1 MAEQELNI
9 LEVDLIKVKAI
20 FEQPITP
27 ASKIT
32 IGFVKASTDK
42 HEKNEEYYKI
52 KDFVEIAQTNLYEAI
67 TSYLLSTLYE
77 GASKDEE

>member
-1 MAEQELNI
+1 MKHNANNFI
-9 LEVDLIKVKAI
+9 EVDLLKVKVL

-27 ASKIT
+27 SST
-32 IGFVKASTDK
+32 IRLGFVKASTDK

-67 TSYLLSTLYE
+67 TDYCIKSLTKESE
-77 GASKDEE
+77 NSNE